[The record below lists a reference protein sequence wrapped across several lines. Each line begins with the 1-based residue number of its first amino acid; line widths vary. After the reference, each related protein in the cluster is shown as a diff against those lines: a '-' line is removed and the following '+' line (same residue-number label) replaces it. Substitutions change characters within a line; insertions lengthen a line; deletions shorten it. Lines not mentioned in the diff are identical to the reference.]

1 MLVKFIDEKKERWQ
15 DVLDTCVYAYNT
27 SKHESTKF
35 SPFEIMFGRIGVLP
49 ADFININKQCE
60 DELLP
65 DDDSAETNDETID
78 GMEKDRRSKLEV
90 AKDNI
95 IVAQKRQKEQYD
107 RKHHAPE
114 VNFNHNN

>member
-1 MLVKFIDEKKERWQ
+1 MFINANNKI
-15 DVLDTCVYAYNT
+15 YNNYIIIPT
-27 SKHESTKF
+27 SKIIFLGAIDTHIF
-35 SPFEIMFGRIGVLP
+35 FGGAHAPGAPVVP
-49 ADFININKQCE
+49 PP
-60 DELLP
+60 LP
-65 DDDSAETNDETID
+65 DDDSAEINDEIID

-95 IVAQKRQKEQYD
+95 FVAQKRQKEQYD